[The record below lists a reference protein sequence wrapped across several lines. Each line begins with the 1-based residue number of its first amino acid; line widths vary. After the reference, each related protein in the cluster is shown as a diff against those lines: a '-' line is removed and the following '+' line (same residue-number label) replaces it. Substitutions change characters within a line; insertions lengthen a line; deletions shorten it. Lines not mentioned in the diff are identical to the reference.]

1 MDATTGHEMLS
12 FMDAY
17 SGYNQMKMH
26 PPEEDKKAF
35 ITDRGIYCYK
45 MMPFELKNVGA
56 TFQLMVNKV
65 FRKLIGQT
73 MKVYINNMLVKSHW
87 STNHVQHLS

>member
-1 MDATTGHEMLS
+1 
-12 FMDAY
+12 
-17 SGYNQMKMH
+17 MH
-26 PPEEDKKAF
+26 PPEKDNKEF

-45 MMPFELKNVGA
+45 KMPFGLKNVGA

-73 MKVYINNMLVKSHW
+73 MKVYINDMLVKSHQ